1 MATPT
6 PARMTVR
13 TMPRSAPKYP
23 PTIAPSYLA
32 DLRRRVEDAGVV
44 AVARAAGMTRQTAWR
59 ALGGDEA
66 RRPNVDA
73 IERIR
78 RALAKVA
85 PDAAPPPPIVAVR
98 SAAHHAWIAL
108 ADRLEPAELAR
119 VAADPRAV
127 IAAAKRP
134 ARRR

>member
-1 MATPT
+1 MATTT
-6 PARMTVR
+6 PARMTAA
-13 TMPRSAPKYP
+13 TMPPRAPKYP

-32 DLRRRVEDAGVV
+32 DLRRRVTAAGVV
-44 AVARAAGMTRQTAWR
+44 AVASAAGMSRQTCWR
-59 ALGGDEA
+59 ALGGDDG
-66 RRPNVDA
+66 RRPSVDA
-73 IERIR
+73 VERIR

-85 PDAAPPPPIVAVR
+85 PEAAPPPPIVAVR
-98 SAAHHAWIAL
+98 SADHHAWIAL
-108 ADRLEPAELAR
+108 ADRLDAGALAR

>member
-1 MATPT
+1 
-6 PARMTVR
+6 MTAR
-13 TMPRSAPKYP
+13 TMPPRAPKYP
-23 PTIAPSYLA
+23 TTIAPSYLA

-108 ADRLEPAELAR
+108 ADRLEPAELVR

-134 ARRR
+134 ARRK

>member
-13 TMPRSAPKYP
+13 MPPRAPKYP
-23 PTIAPSYLA
+23 TTIAPSYLA

-134 ARRR
+134 TRRK

>member
-1 MATPT
+1 MATAT
-6 PARMTVR
+6 PARMTVP

-23 PTIAPSYLA
+23 TKIAPTYLA
-32 DLRRRVEDAGVV
+32 DLRRRVEHAGVV
-44 AVARAAGMTRQTAWR
+44 AVARAAKMSRQTCWR
-59 ALGGDEA
+59 ALGNEDG
-66 RRPNVDA
+66 RRPSVDA

-134 ARRR
+134 TRRK